1 MQPLC
6 VFRGLHGLVHA
17 EVEKLTAQREH
28 HAANT
33 LLDREMFRFAL
44 FICNGH
50 NILFANLLAN
60 LKNMEIKYLLL
71 ASYRQVHVHRFHFMW
86 HLASFMF

>member
-1 MQPLC
+1 MAINLKHWQVAFKIG

-28 HAANT
+28 HAVLAANT

-44 FICNGH
+44 FQGICNG
-50 NILFANLLAN
+50 NNT
-60 LKNMEIKYLLL
+60 
-71 ASYRQVHVHRFHFMW
+71 
-86 HLASFMF
+86 